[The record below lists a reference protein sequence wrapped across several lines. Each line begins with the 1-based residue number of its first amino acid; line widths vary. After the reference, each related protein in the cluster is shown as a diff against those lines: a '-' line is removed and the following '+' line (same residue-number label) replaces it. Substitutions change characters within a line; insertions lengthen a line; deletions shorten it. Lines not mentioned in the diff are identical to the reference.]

1 MSKLSDAQVT
11 IYLNKLPNWKFENN
25 SLIQTIQRKDFKDSI
40 HLVLAVAELA
50 EKANHHPDLLIQYDR
65 VTITLTTHDDQGVS
79 GKDFSL
85 AQQIN
90 TLL

>member
-1 MSKLSDAQVT
+1 MSKLSDAQVA

-40 HLVLAVAELA
+40 HLVFAVAELA

-65 VTITLTTHDDQGVS
+65 VTITLTSHDDQGVS